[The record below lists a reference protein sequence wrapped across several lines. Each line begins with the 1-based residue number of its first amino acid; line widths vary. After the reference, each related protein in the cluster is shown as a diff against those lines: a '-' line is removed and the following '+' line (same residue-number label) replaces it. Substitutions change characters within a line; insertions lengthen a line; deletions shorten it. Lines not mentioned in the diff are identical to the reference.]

1 MLTLSYVT
9 RLLLQFLCSKSLFF
23 IAQIQNNYFNYQI
36 IVLFKEVIIM
46 MYLLLLAGFVLL
58 IKGADLFVDGSSSV
72 AGILKV
78 PSVIIGLTIVAM
90 GTSAPEAAVSI
101 AAGFSGNSDISLG
114 NIIGSNIFNLL
125 IVIGVCAIIFPA
137 PSNRDIL
144 KRDMWWNTAISALL
158 FILIFDR
165 KISRIDGA
173 ILLITFVVYIGLMI
187 RSALRNRMEE
197 QPQDLLPLSKS
208 IVYIIIGLAA
218 VVFGGD
224 LVVDSAGKIAAS
236 LGMSDTLIGLTI
248 VAIGTSLPELVTS
261 ITASKKGDSGIALG
275 NAVGSCLFNI
285 MFILGVTSV
294 LTPINAVTEL
304 IIDGGILILVTIL
317 MMIFAFTGRK
327 TNRIEGI
334 ICVAAYVAYTVY
346 IIIR

>member
-1 MLTLSYVT
+1 
-9 RLLLQFLCSKSLFF
+9 
-23 IAQIQNNYFNYQI
+23 
-36 IVLFKEVIIM
+36 M
-46 MYLLLLAGFVLL
+46 MYLLLLVGFVLL

-101 AAGFSGNSDISLG
+101 SAGFSGNSDISLG

-137 PSNRDIL
+137 VSNKDIL
-144 KRDMWWNTAISALL
+144 KRDMWWNIAISALL
-158 FILIFDR
+158 FVLILDK
-165 KISRIDGA
+165 KISRIDGV
-173 ILLITFVVYIGLMI
+173 ILIAAFIVYIGLMI
-187 RSALRNRMEE
+187 RSALKNRMEE
-197 QPQDLLPLSKS
+197 QPQNLLPLSKS
-208 IVYIIIGLAA
+208 IIYIIIGLAA
-218 VVFGGD
+218 VVLGGD
-224 LVVDSAGKIAAS
+224 LVVDNASKIAAS

-261 ITASKKGDSGIALG
+261 ITASRKGDSGIALG

-285 MFILGVTSV
+285 MFILGVASV

-304 IIDGGILILVTIL
+304 IIDSGILILVTIFML
-317 MMIFAFTGRK
+317 VFAFTGRK
-327 TNRIEGI
+327 TSRIEGI
-334 ICVAAYVAYTVY
+334 ICVAAYIAYTAY